1 MRKHRMPPRFVLLL
15 WPVIDKLL
23 RLVYHIRPLKADGS
37 CIICLGLRRYK
48 GPTMILN
55 DGSKVKTGDTIIE
68 LHLNNAWFKRRRK
81 LNIKASQSPREILG
95 CFEQDLRFLAQQV
108 VNGTFEGV
116 AALHGSTF
124 LHAGAKRLGFQVEE
138 LPDSLWKKGA
148 RVYMAG
154 LMQVYHLRGDKVS
167 RLREKPWELKEVW
180 LSRAALLT
188 RYGPTHP

>member
-1 MRKHRMPPRFVLLL
+1 MRKHREPPRFILVL

-23 RLVYHIRPLKADGS
+23 RVIYHIRLLKADGS
-37 CIICLGLRRYK
+37 SIICLDLRHYK
-48 GPTMILN
+48 GPTRILN

-68 LHLNNAWFKRRRK
+68 LHLNNAWFRRK
-81 LNIKASQSPREILG
+81 RELNIKVSQSPREILS

-124 LHAGAKRLGFQVEE
+124 LHVGAKRLGFQVDEI
-138 LPDSLWKKGA
+138 PDSLWKKGA
-148 RVYMAG
+148 RFYMAG

-167 RLREKPWELKEVW
+167 GLRKKPWELKEVW
-180 LSRAALLT
+180 LSRATLLAK
-188 RYGPTHP
+188 YGPKHS